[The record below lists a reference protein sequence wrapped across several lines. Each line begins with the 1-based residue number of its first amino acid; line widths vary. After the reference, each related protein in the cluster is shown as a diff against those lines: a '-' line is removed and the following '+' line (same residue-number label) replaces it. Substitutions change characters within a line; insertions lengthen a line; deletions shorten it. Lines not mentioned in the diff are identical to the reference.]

1 MYFFL
6 YIIGNLLLGR
16 LLAAGLT
23 ACCRSDGLLLGR
35 QNTRLL
41 ILIGRSHVWMSED
54 AIIRQKSEKAQ
65 ELVSPCASVSKRCA
79 IVLMWCDA
87 SCRRPKRP
95 VLQAARGTALPNLD
109 SHHGPAYHSPAQS
122 NSNRLIPCSAQTGLN
137 QQISPAQ
144 AGRYTAWLRQPQHP
158 DPVRLKQ
165 ACIARLKPAN
175 HSAPRPPRSSL
186 SPPVPI
192 QTGAVKPIM
201 ARSSS
206 VQPS

>member
-1 MYFFL
+1 M
-6 YIIGNLLLGR
+6 
-16 LLAAGLT
+16 
-23 ACCRSDGLLLGR
+23 
-35 QNTRLL
+35 NTRLL

-109 SHHGPAYHSPAQS
+109 SHHVPAYHSPAQS

-144 AGRYTAWLRQPQHP
+144 AGRYTAWLRQPQHRRPSTAQTGVHRPTQTGQPLRPQTAAVQPITACPNP
-158 DPVRLKQ
+158 DRRSQAHHGPVQLSPTQ
-165 ACIARLKPAN
+165 LSPAQPG
-175 HSAPRPPRSSL
+175 SPRSSPSQS
-186 SPPVPI
+186 SP
-192 QTGAVKPIM
+192 T
-201 ARSSS
+201 
-206 VQPS
+206 